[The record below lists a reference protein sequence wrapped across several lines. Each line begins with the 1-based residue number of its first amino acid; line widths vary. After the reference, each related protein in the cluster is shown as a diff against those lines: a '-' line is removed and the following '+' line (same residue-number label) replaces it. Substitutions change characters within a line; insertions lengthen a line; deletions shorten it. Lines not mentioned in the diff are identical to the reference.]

1 MRKPEIEL
9 DDNQVSYNNL
19 KYIVEDKKKTTKKE
33 KRDKFTG
40 RDYKRLLE
48 KAEKRD
54 EKLGKIREKNPE
66 KAAKIEEEIHWNK
79 VIKRAE
85 GLKVKV

>member
-1 MRKPEIEL
+1 M
-9 DDNQVSYNNL
+9 
-19 KYIVEDKKKTTKKE
+19 EDKKKPTKKE

-48 KAEKRD
+48 KAEKRE

-85 GLKVKV
+85 GVKVKV